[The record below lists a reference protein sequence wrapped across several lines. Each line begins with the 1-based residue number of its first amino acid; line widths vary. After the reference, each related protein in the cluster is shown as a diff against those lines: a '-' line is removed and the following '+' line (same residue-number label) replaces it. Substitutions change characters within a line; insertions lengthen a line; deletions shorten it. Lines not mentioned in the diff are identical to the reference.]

1 MFSEAFGVD
10 YYPEQWPEERWS
22 EDARLMAEAGF
33 NVVRLAEFAWSSME
47 PANAATT
54 SLARPRHRDP
64 GGARPAHRPRHP
76 DGLPATLAHDQAP
89 GDLPDAGERAARNLW
104 QPP

>member
-47 PANAATT
+47 PSERRYDFTGSTAPSRSWRRAACA
-54 SLARPRHRDP
+54 SSSAPRRP
-64 GGARPAHRPRHP
+64 PRHP
-76 DGLPATLAHDQAP
+76 GS
-89 GDLPDAGERAARNLW
+89 
-104 QPP
+104 